1 MIKRIGPSELD
12 KKYFSLRPYKVV
24 PIKVNFDKVVV
35 NKPWGSEYLMFK
47 NPEAEI
53 WHLSISHQRSTSM
66 HCHPAK
72 KTALVVL
79 EGRAL
84 FSSLNESIELHPLDA
99 VIIASGTFHSTQSLS
114 SAGTKVLEFETP
126 PMKHDL
132 FRLEDKYGR
141 AEKGYEDQKEMSAD
155 KSKLRL
161 AKKDFGKINNL
172 GSKKACIKMLNS
184 PKDIKSINPKH
195 FELAILTSG
204 SMTSGDAQGQRQY
217 IMPYA
222 MSIEELKEVES
233 TFNNVCVFLLGR
245 S

>member
-12 KKYFSLRPYKVV
+12 KKYFSLRPYKTT
-24 PIKVNFDKVVV
+24 PIKVNFDNVVV

-72 KTALVVL
+72 KTALVVV

-84 FSSLNESIELHPLDA
+84 FSSLNESIELHPLDS
-99 VIIASGTFHSTQSLS
+99 VIIAPGTFHSTQSLS
-114 SAGTKVLEFETP
+114 ASGTKVLEFETP

-141 AEKGYEDQKEMSAD
+141 AEKGYEGQKEMIID

-172 GSKKACIKMLNS
+172 GTKRACIKLINS
-184 PKDIKSINPKH
+184 PRDVRAINSKH

-204 SMTSGDAQGQRQY
+204 SMVSGDAQEQRQY
-217 IMPYA
+217 LLPYA
-222 MSIEELKEVES
+222 MSIEELKEVEC

-245 S
+245 